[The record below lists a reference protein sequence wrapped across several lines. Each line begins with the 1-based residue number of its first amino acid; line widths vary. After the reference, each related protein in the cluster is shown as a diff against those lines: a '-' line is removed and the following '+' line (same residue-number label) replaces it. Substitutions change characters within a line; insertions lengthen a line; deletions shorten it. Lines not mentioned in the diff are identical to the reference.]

1 MTRTSFELEF
11 KASTATVA
19 RALSE
24 VLVADYL
31 EIPQE
36 EVAGLVDLEF
46 KVKSSPDTGILVTV
60 YGSVKRNIVNL

>member
-11 KASTATVA
+11 KASTATTA
-19 RALSE
+19 RTLSE

-36 EVAGLVDLEF
+36 DVAGLVDLEF

-60 YGSVKRNIVNL
+60 YGTVKRNIVNL